1 MTTEYNI
8 PQILKDHQAE
18 IFPEE
23 NSQLKIGSGL
33 MTPPPRPASIRDKD
47 DRMSFFKGEQGI
59 SAKSDQ
65 SFNFVM
71 NIVNALSSKK
81 KYAGIPDEP
90 LPSPPARKKYLD
102 VSTSKTQMPDRPTT
116 GRFKRLPFDKLMG
129 QHENFRALNPE
140 PSNAI
145 YQGVKNQ
152 FKDVKVSEMTIKEV
166 LNFTKLNGEYGNA
179 VQEQRGGRAKDFA
192 TPVGKYQL
200 TGTLIREIIRDSDLF
215 TEEDLSTLKFDTE
228 TQDKMFDWKVND
240 LTKNK
245 TTSKEILAVLKNTWV
260 GLDNAE
266 DYEILSAFKE
276 WKEAY
281 KQ

>member
-8 PQILKDHQAE
+8 NQILKDYQSE
-18 IFPEE
+18 IFPED
-23 NSQLKIGSGL
+23 NSQLKVGSGL
-33 MTPPPRPASIRDKD
+33 MMPSPRPASIRDKD
-47 DRMSFFKGEQGI
+47 NRMSFFKGEQGI
-59 SAKSDQ
+59 LAKSDQ

-71 NIVNALSSKK
+71 DIVNALSSKK
-81 KYAGIPDEP
+81 KYAGIPDAP
-90 LPSPPARKKYLD
+90 VSIPSP
-102 VSTSKTQMPDRPTT
+102 RPKDFKASDMLPPRPKT

-152 FKDVKVSEMTIKEV
+152 FKDVKVSEMTMKEV

-179 VQEQRGGRAKDFA
+179 VQEQRGGRDKDFA

-245 TTSKEILAVLKNTWV
+245 TNSQEILAVLKNTWV
-260 GLDNAE
+260 GLINAE
-266 DYEILSAFKE
+266 DHEILSAFKA
-276 WKEAY
+276 WKDGYE
-281 KQ
+281 Q

>member
-71 NIVNALSSKK
+71 NIVNALTSKK
-81 KYAGIPDEP
+81 KYAGIPDAP
-90 LPSPPARKKYLD
+90 VSIPSPRPKDFKAPDMLPS
-102 VSTSKTQMPDRPTT
+102 RPTT

-129 QHENFRALNPE
+129 QHESFRALNPE
-140 PSNAI
+140 PSDAI

-260 GLDNAE
+260 GLNNAE

>member
-8 PQILKDHQAE
+8 NQILKDYQSE
-18 IFPEE
+18 IFPED
-23 NSQLKIGSGL
+23 NSQLKVGSGL
-33 MTPPPRPASIRDKD
+33 MMPSPRPASIRDKD

-65 SFNFVM
+65 SFNFIM

-81 KYAGIPDEP
+81 KYAGIPDAP
-90 LPSPPARKKYLD
+90 VSIPSPRPKDFKA
-102 VSTSKTQMPDRPTT
+102 PDMLPPRPTT

-145 YQGVKNQ
+145 YQGVKNE
-152 FKDVKVSEMTIKEV
+152 FKDIKVSEMTMNEV
-166 LNFTKLNGEYGNA
+166 LNFTSLDGPYGNA
-179 VQEQRGGRAKDFA
+179 VQQHRGGRRQDFA

-215 TEEDLSTLKFDTE
+215 SKDELSTIKFDTE

-245 TTSKEILAVLKNTWV
+245 TNSQEILSVLKNTWV
-260 GLDNAE
+260 GLYNAE
-266 DYEILSAFKE
+266 DHEILSAFKA
-276 WKEAY
+276 WKDGYE
-281 KQ
+281 Q